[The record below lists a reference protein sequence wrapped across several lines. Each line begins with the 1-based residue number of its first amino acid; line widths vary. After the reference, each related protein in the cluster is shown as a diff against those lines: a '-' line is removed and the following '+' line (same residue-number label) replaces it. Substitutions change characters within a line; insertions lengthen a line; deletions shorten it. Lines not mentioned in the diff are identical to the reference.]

1 MGETA
6 ESGNWDEQGGTQ
18 PLLPNPIDV
27 EALLRAWNYE
37 ELNRLIEVGIIQ
49 PLRGQDLYRWLLER
63 WFPIIDEEWAKWREW
78 KESFDGE
85 IGSPRTARDIATSEA
100 SDEVLMER
108 AALQPKPKAIV
119 STPGLFSVTGL

>member
-6 ESGNWDEQGGTQ
+6 ESDNWDEQGGTQ
-18 PLLPNPIDV
+18 SLIPKPIDV
-27 EALLRAWNYE
+27 DALLRAWNYE
-37 ELNRLIEVGIIQ
+37 ELNRLIEVGTIQ
-49 PLRGQDLYRWLLER
+49 PLRDQDLYRWLQEH
-63 WFPIIDEEWAKWREW
+63 WFSVIDEELATRSEW
-78 KESFDGE
+78 VGPFDGE